1 MENRIIV
8 PFLRFLVVVILLFI
22 IFLFVFSLLFL
33 LFTYPYY
40 SYINRTERKEL
51 NKILIYFGN
60 LKLRE
65 KVKEEMKKTTNGHY
79 IRVHHRMSET
89 EV

>member
-8 PFLRFLVVVILLFI
+8 PYLRFSVAVVILLVI
-22 IFLFVFSLLFL
+22 ILLFVFLL

-65 KVKEEMKKTTNGHY
+65 KVKEEIKKQQMVIHY